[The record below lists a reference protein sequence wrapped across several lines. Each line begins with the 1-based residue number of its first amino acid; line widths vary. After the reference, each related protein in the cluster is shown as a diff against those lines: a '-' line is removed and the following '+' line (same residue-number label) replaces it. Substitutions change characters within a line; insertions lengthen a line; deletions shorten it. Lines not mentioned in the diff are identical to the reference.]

1 MVAGEVKRLEMLQ
14 NLFGDNSEEEEEE
27 EEIDSEHES
36 NPHPNYP
43 SDEAEG
49 GVERGEEEGEEAVV
63 EVQVEAESVGEEGDV
78 GELGHGESEGERE
91 QSSQE
96 GDVADPHEESEEEEE
111 EEEVDEEREA
121 VNRRRDVV
129 ESGSERSG
137 ERRYESEDEEVDQN
151 RIQRSPS
158 EEKEEALVAQSDVN
172 IRNVFGSSDDE
183 EDAEEYVRNDVEPD
197 EPRSPVEDEEG
208 SDKDQR
214 PDEIGLDDM
223 VPEEDPRYESED
235 ERVEARHRDRP
246 VGPPMEVGVPF
257 RPPPGDPEKMNMIKV
272 SNIMGID
279 PKPFDAKTFVEEDTF
294 ESDEPGGKMR
304 IRLANNIVRHRFVKG
319 RDGKTYSES
328 NARFVRWSDG
338 SLQLLIGNEV
348 LDITEQDARQDQNH
362 LLVKHE
368 KGILQS
374 QGRILK
380 KMRFIP
386 SSLTSNSHR
395 LLTAL
400 VDSRQ
405 KKDFKVKNCVTDI
418 DPEREK
424 EKRERMES
432 QNLKA
437 STKLSQAREKIKR
450 KYPLPVARRQ
460 LSTGYLEDALEEDE
474 ETDHYGSH
482 RSNRGY
488 DEDLE
493 AEAQRERRIMNA
505 KKVNKNIFITL
516 RNTPKQLFNL
526 LFLNQSNKG
535 FPGRSSMTSAR
546 PTRRQA
552 EYSES
557 EREESEYETEE
568 EEEEEEER
576 PRSRKR
582 VKEPEDEYEED
593 AEEDEEEVERKGN
606 RYSEEDEEEE
616 EAEGV
621 RGDKDRGGSS
631 RKRKGIESDEE
642 EEESPPRKAPTH
654 RRMAMVYD
662 SDED

>member
-1 MVAGEVKRLEMLQ
+1 MVAGEVKRSEMMQ
-14 NLFGDNSEEEEEE
+14 DLFGDNSEEEEEE

-36 NPHPNYP
+36 NPQPHYP

-49 GVERGEEEGEEAVV
+49 GVEPEEEGEAEI
-63 EVQVEAESVGEEGDV
+63 EVHGEPEAESDGEQGDV
-78 GELGHGESEGERE
+78 EPGQGESEGERE
-91 QSSQE
+91 ESSQE
-96 GDVADPHEESEEEEE
+96 GDVADPREEIGEEEEE
-111 EEEVDEEREA
+111 EGDEERVA
-121 VNRRRDVV
+121 TRRRRDVVV

-137 ERRYESEDEEVDQN
+137 ERRYESEDEEVDQT
-151 RIQRSPS
+151 RSPRSPS
-158 EEKEEALVAQSDVN
+158 QEKEDAPAAQSDVN

-183 EDAEEYVRNDVEPD
+183 DAEEYVRNDIEAD
-197 EPRSPVEDEEG
+197 EPRSPIEDEEG
-208 SDKDQR
+208 SEKDQR
-214 PDEIGLDDM
+214 PDDMMLDDDM

-235 ERVEARHRDRP
+235 ERVEVRHRERP
-246 VGPPMEVGVPF
+246 VGPPLEVEVPF
-257 RPPPGDPEKMNMIKV
+257 RLPPGDPEKMNMIKV
-272 SNIMGID
+272 SSIMGID

-294 ESDEPGGKMR
+294 ERDGTKTR
-304 IRLANNIVRHRFVKG
+304 IRLVNNIVRHRFVKG

-362 LLVKHE
+362 LLLKHE

-400 VDSRQ
+400 VDSRE
-405 KKDFKVKNCVTDI
+405 KKEFKVKNCVTDI

-488 DEDLE
+488 EEDLE

-505 KKVNKNIFITL
+505 KKS
-516 RNTPKQLFNL
+516 Q
-526 LFLNQSNKG
+526 KG
-535 FPGRSSMTSAR
+535 FPGRSSMSSAR

-593 AEEDEEEVERKGN
+593 EEEEEGKTN

-616 EAEGV
+616 EGV
-621 RGDKDRGGSS
+621 KAGKERGSS
-631 RKRKGIESDEE
+631 RKRKGIESDE

>member
-1 MVAGEVKRLEMLQ
+1 MVGVEKRSEMMH
-14 NLFGDNSEEEEEE
+14 NLFGDQSEE

-36 NPHPNYP
+36 NPQPNYA

-49 GVERGEEEGEEAVV
+49 GVELEGEGEV
-63 EVQVEAESVGEEGDV
+63 EVEVHGEAEAESDGEQGDV
-78 GELGHGESEGERE
+78 ELDPGESEGERE

-96 GDVADPHEESEEEEE
+96 GDVADPQEESEARDTDSDNKEEEHG
-111 EEEVDEEREA
+111 ERVA
-121 VNRRRDVV
+121 TNRKQNVV

-137 ERRYESEDEEVDQN
+137 EKNYESEDEEVDQT
-151 RIQRSPS
+151 RSPRSPS
-158 EEKEEALVAQSDVN
+158 EEKEVAQSDVN

-183 EDAEEYVRNDVEPD
+183 DAEEYVRNDIEQD
-197 EPRSPVEDEEG
+197 KQRSPIEDEEG
-208 SDKDQR
+208 SDKDLR
-214 PDEIGLDDM
+214 PDDMVLDDM
-223 VPEEDPRYESED
+223 VPEEDPQYESEA
-235 ERVEARHRDRP
+235 EHVETRYRERP
-246 VGPPMEVGVPF
+246 VGPPLEVEVPF
-257 RPPPGDPEKMNMIKV
+257 RPPPGDPLKMNMIKV

-279 PKPFDAKTFVEEDTF
+279 PKPFDPKTFVEEDKVERD
-294 ESDEPGGKMR
+294 ESGAKKR
-304 IRLANNIVRHRFVKG
+304 IRLENNIVRHRFVKG

-338 SLQLLIGNEV
+338 TLQLLIGNEV
-348 LDITEQDARQDQNH
+348 LDITEQDAKQDQNH
-362 LLVKHE
+362 LFIKHE

-395 LLTAL
+395 QLTAL
-400 VDSRQ
+400 LDSRQ
-405 KKDFKVKNCVTDI
+405 EKRFKVKNCVTEI

-424 EKRERMES
+424 EKREKAES

-450 KYPLPVARRQ
+450 KYTLPVERRQ
-460 LSTGYLEDALEEDE
+460 LSTGYLEDALDEDE

-488 DEDLE
+488 DENLE
-493 AEAQRERRIMNA
+493 AEVQRERRIMNA
-505 KKVNKNIFITL
+505 KK
-516 RNTPKQLFNL
+516 
-526 LFLNQSNKG
+526 SHKG
-535 FPGRSSMTSAR
+535 IPGRSAMTSAR
-546 PTRRQA
+546 PSRRQV

-568 EEEEEEER
+568 EEEEKSP
-576 PRSRKR
+576 PRRR

-593 AEEDEEEVERKGN
+593 EEDEEEAGKAN

-616 EAEGV
+616 ETEGV
-621 RGDKDRGGSS
+621 RGEKGRGSS
-631 RKRKGIESDEE
+631 RKRKGMESEE
-642 EEESPPRKAPTH
+642 EQSPPRKAPTH

>member
-1 MVAGEVKRLEMLQ
+1 MKEEKRSEMMQ
-14 NLFGDNSEEEEEE
+14 NLFGDQSE

-36 NPHPNYP
+36 NPQPSYA

-49 GVERGEEEGEEAVV
+49 GVEQPEGEGEAEVV
-63 EVQVEAESVGEEGDV
+63 HGEPEAESEVEPDP
-78 GELGHGESEGERE
+78 GESEGERE

-96 GDVADPHEESEEEEE
+96 ADPLEESEARDSESDNKEEG
-111 EEEVDEEREA
+111 DEERVVA
-121 VNRRRDVV
+121 TKRRRDVV

-137 ERRYESEDEEVDQN
+137 EKHYESEDEEVDQT
-151 RIQRSPS
+151 RSRRSPS
-158 EEKEEALVAQSDVN
+158 EEKEEAQVAQSDVN

-183 EDAEEYVRNDVEPD
+183 EEEEYVRNDIERH
-197 EPRSPVEDEEG
+197 ERRSPLEDEED
-208 SDKDQR
+208 SDKDLR
-214 PDEIGLDDM
+214 DDMGPDDM
-223 VPEEDPRYESED
+223 VPVEEPRYESED
-235 ERVEARHRDRP
+235 ERVEARYREKP
-246 VGPPMEVGVPF
+246 VGPPLEVEVPF
-257 RPPPGDPEKMNMIKV
+257 RPPPGDPVKMNMIKV

-294 ESDEPGGKMR
+294 VPDEPGAKKR
-304 IRLANNIVRHRFVKG
+304 IRLENNIVRHRFVKG

-348 LDITEQDARQDQNH
+348 LDITEQDAQQDQNH
-362 LLVKHE
+362 LFIKHE

-405 KKDFKVKNCVTDI
+405 KKEYKVKNCVTDI

-424 EKRERMES
+424 EKRERAES

-437 STKLSQAREKIKR
+437 GTKLSQAREKIKR
-450 KYPLPVARRQ
+450 KYPLPAQRRQ

-474 ETDHYGSH
+474 ETDRYGSH
-482 RSNRGY
+482 RSNRGFE
-488 DEDLE
+488 EDLE
-493 AEAQRERRIMNA
+493 AEALRERRIMNS
-505 KKVNKNIFITL
+505 KK
-516 RNTPKQLFNL
+516 
-526 LFLNQSNKG
+526 SHKG

-546 PTRRQA
+546 PSRRQ

-568 EEEEEEER
+568 EEEEEEKSP
-576 PRSRKR
+576 PRRKR
-582 VKEPEDEYEED
+582 VKEPEDEFEED
-593 AEEDEEEVERKGN
+593 AEEDEEEEVGGGKAN
-606 RYSEEDEEEE
+606 RYAEEDEEEE
-616 EAEGV
+616 EEAEGG
-621 RGDKDRGGSS
+621 RAEKERGSS
-631 RKRKGIESDEE
+631 RKRKGIESD
-642 EEESPPRKAPTH
+642 EESPPRKAPTH

-662 SDED
+662 SDEDE

>member
-1 MVAGEVKRLEMLQ
+1 MVAGEVKRLEMMQ
-14 NLFGDNSEEEEEE
+14 DLFGDNSEEEEEE
-27 EEIDSEHES
+27 IESEHES

-49 GVERGEEEGEEAVV
+49 GVEPVEEEGEEAVV
-63 EVQVEAESVGEEGDV
+63 EVDVEAESEGEQRDV
-78 GELGHGESEGERE
+78 EELGHGESEGERE

-96 GDVADPHEESEEEEE
+96 VDVADPVEESEEEEE
-111 EEEVDEEREA
+111 GNEERVA
-121 VNRRRDVV
+121 VNRRQDVV

-137 ERRYESEDEEVDQN
+137 ERRYESEDEEVEQR

-158 EEKEEALVAQSDVN
+158 EEKEEAPVAQSDIN

-183 EDAEEYVRNDVEPD
+183 EDAEEYVRNDIEPD

-208 SDKDQR
+208 SEKDQR
-214 PDEIGLDDM
+214 PDDDMGLDD
-223 VPEEDPRYESED
+223 VIPEEDPRYESED
-235 ERVEARHRDRP
+235 EHVESRHRDRP
-246 VGPPMEVGVPF
+246 VGPPMEVEIPF
-257 RPPPGDPEKMNMIKV
+257 RPPPGDPEKLNMIKV

-279 PKPFDAKTFVEEDTF
+279 PKPFDAKTFVEEETF

-338 SLQLLIGNEV
+338 SLQIMIGHEV

-374 QGRILK
+374 QGKIMK

-474 ETDHYGSH
+474 ETDQYGSH

-488 DEDLE
+488 EEDLE

-505 KKVNKNIFITL
+505 KKS
-516 RNTPKQLFNL
+516 Q
-526 LFLNQSNKG
+526 KG
-535 FPGRSSMTSAR
+535 FSGRSSMTSAR
-546 PTRRQA
+546 PTRRQ

-557 EREESEYETEE
+557 EREESEYETEEE

-582 VKEPEDEYEED
+582 VKEPEDEYEE
-593 AEEDEEEVERKGN
+593 EV
-606 RYSEEDEEEE
+606 EEDEEEE
-616 EAEGV
+616 EEEAEGM
-621 RGDKDRGGSS
+621 RGGKDGGGSG
-631 RKRKGIESDEE
+631 RKRKGIESDE

>member
-1 MVAGEVKRLEMLQ
+1 MVAGEVKRSEMMQ
-14 NLFGDNSEEEEEE
+14 NLFGDNSEEEE

-36 NPHPNYP
+36 NPQPHYP

-49 GVERGEEEGEEAVV
+49 GVEPGEEGEAEI
-63 EVQVEAESVGEEGDV
+63 EVHGEPEAESDGEQGVVEP
-78 GELGHGESEGERE
+78 GEGESEGERE
-91 QSSQE
+91 ESSQE
-96 GDVADPHEESEEEEE
+96 GDVADPREESEEEEG
-111 EEEVDEEREA
+111 DEERVA
-121 VNRRRDVV
+121 TTRRRDVV

-137 ERRYESEDEEVDQN
+137 ERRYESEDEEVEQT
-151 RIQRSPS
+151 RSPRSPS
-158 EEKEEALVAQSDVN
+158 QEKEEAPVAQSDVN

-183 EDAEEYVRNDVEPD
+183 DAEEYVRNDIEAD
-197 EPRSPVEDEEG
+197 EPRSPIEDEEG
-208 SDKDQR
+208 SEKDQR
-214 PDEIGLDDM
+214 PDDMMLDDDM
-223 VPEEDPRYESED
+223 APEEDPRYESED
-235 ERVEARHRDRP
+235 ERVEVRHRERP
-246 VGPPMEVGVPF
+246 VGPPLEVEVPF

-272 SNIMGID
+272 SSIMGID
-279 PKPFDAKTFVEEDTF
+279 PNPFDAKTFVEEDTF
-294 ESDEPGGKMR
+294 ERDGEKTR
-304 IRLANNIVRHRFVKG
+304 IRLVNNIVRHRFVKG

-362 LLVKHE
+362 LLLKHE

-400 VDSRQ
+400 LDSRE

-488 DEDLE
+488 EEDLE
-493 AEAQRERRIMNA
+493 AEAQRERRIMSA
-505 KKVNKNIFITL
+505 KKS
-516 RNTPKQLFNL
+516 Q
-526 LFLNQSNKG
+526 KG
-535 FPGRSSMTSAR
+535 FPGRSSMSSAR

-568 EEEEEEER
+568 EEEEEER

-582 VKEPEDEYEED
+582 VKEPEDEYEEH
-593 AEEDEEEVERKGN
+593 AEEDDEEEDGKAN
-606 RYSEEDEEEE
+606 RYSEEDEEA
-616 EAEGV
+616 EAE
-621 RGDKDRGGSS
+621 KDRGSG
-631 RKRKGIESDEE
+631 RKRKGIESD

>member
-1 MVAGEVKRLEMLQ
+1 MVAGEVKRSEMMQ
-14 NLFGDNSEEEEEE
+14 NLFGDNSEEEEE

-36 NPHPNYP
+36 NPQPHYP

-49 GVERGEEEGEEAVV
+49 GVEPEGEGEAEI
-63 EVQVEAESVGEEGDV
+63 EVHGEPEAESDGEQGDVEPGVGEN
-78 GELGHGESEGERE
+78 EGERE
-91 QSSQE
+91 ESSQE
-96 GDVADPHEESEEEEE
+96 GDVADQREESEEG
-111 EEEVDEEREA
+111 DEERVA
-121 VNRRRDVV
+121 STRRRDVV

-137 ERRYESEDEEVDQN
+137 ERRYESEDEEVDQT
-151 RIQRSPS
+151 RTPRSPS
-158 EEKEEALVAQSDVN
+158 QEKEAAPVAQSDVN

-183 EDAEEYVRNDVEPD
+183 DAEEYVRNDIEAD
-197 EPRSPVEDEEG
+197 EPRSPIEDEEG
-208 SDKDQR
+208 SEKDQR
-214 PDEIGLDDM
+214 PDDMMLDDIL
-223 VPEEDPRYESED
+223 PEEDPRYESED
-235 ERVEARHRDRP
+235 EHVEVRHRERP
-246 VGPPMEVGVPF
+246 VGPPLEVEVPF
-257 RPPPGDPEKMNMIKV
+257 RLPPGDPEKMNMIKV
-272 SNIMGID
+272 SSIMGID

-294 ESDEPGGKMR
+294 ERDGAKTR
-304 IRLANNIVRHRFVKG
+304 IRLVNNIVRHRFVKG

-362 LLVKHE
+362 LLLKHE

-400 VDSRQ
+400 VDSRE
-405 KKDFKVKNCVTDI
+405 KKDYKVKNCVTDI

-488 DEDLE
+488 EEDLE

-505 KKVNKNIFITL
+505 KKS
-516 RNTPKQLFNL
+516 Q
-526 LFLNQSNKG
+526 KG
-535 FPGRSSMTSAR
+535 FPGRSSMGSAR
-546 PTRRQA
+546 PSRRQA

-557 EREESEYETEE
+557 EREESEYETE

-593 AEEDEEEVERKGN
+593 AEEDEEEEEEGKAN
-606 RYSEEDEEEE
+606 RYSEDDEEEE
-616 EAEGV
+616 GVKAEKE
-621 RGDKDRGGSS
+621 RGSG
-631 RKRKGIESDEE
+631 RKRKGIESDE

>member
-1 MVAGEVKRLEMLQ
+1 MVAGEVKRLEMMQ
-14 NLFGDNSEEEEEE
+14 NLFGDNSEEEEEEEEE

-36 NPHPNYP
+36 NPHPNDP

-49 GVERGEEEGEEAVV
+49 GVEPGEEAAV
-63 EVQVEAESVGEEGDV
+63 EVNVEAESEGEQGDV
-78 GELGHGESEGERE
+78 EPGHGESEGERE

-96 GDVADPHEESEEEEE
+96 RDVAEPVEESEEEEE
-111 EEEVDEEREA
+111 EERDEER
-121 VNRRRDVV
+121 VVTKRRQDVV

-137 ERRYESEDEEVDQN
+137 ERRYESEDEEVEQT

-158 EEKEEALVAQSDVN
+158 EEKEEAPVAQSDVN

-183 EDAEEYVRNDVEPD
+183 DAEEYVRNDI
-197 EPRSPVEDEEG
+197 EPRSPVGDEEEG
-208 SDKDQR
+208 SEKDQR
-214 PDEIGLDDM
+214 LDDMGLDDDM

-235 ERVEARHRDRP
+235 ERVEARHRDRDRP

-279 PKPFDAKTFVEEDTF
+279 PKPFDAKTFVEEDIF
-294 ESDEPGGKMR
+294 ESEEPGGKMR

-374 QGRILK
+374 QGKIMK

-424 EKRERMES
+424 EKRERMEN

-437 STKLSQAREKIKR
+437 STKLSQAREKVKR
-450 KYPLPVARRQ
+450 KYPLPAARRQ

-488 DEDLE
+488 EEDLE

-505 KKVNKNIFITL
+505 KKSI
-516 RNTPKQLFNL
+516 
-526 LFLNQSNKG
+526 KG
-535 FPGRSSMTSAR
+535 FTGRSSMTSAR
-546 PTRRQA
+546 PTRRQ

-557 EREESEYETEE
+557 EREESEYETE

-582 VKEPEDEYEED
+582 VKEPEDEYEE
-593 AEEDEEEVERKGN
+593 
-606 RYSEEDEEEE
+606 E
-616 EAEGV
+616 EAEGL
-621 RGDKDRGGSS
+621 RGDKDRGGGG
-631 RKRKGIESDEE
+631 RKRKGIESDE

>member
-1 MVAGEVKRLEMLQ
+1 MVAGGEVKRSQMMQ
-14 NLFGDNSEEEEEE
+14 NLFGDQSEE

-36 NPHPNYP
+36 NPQPHYL

-49 GVERGEEEGEEAVV
+49 GVEPEGEGEAEEV
-63 EVQVEAESVGEEGDV
+63 EVHGEAEAEAESDGEQGDV
-78 GELGHGESEGERE
+78 ELDPGESEGERE

-96 GDVADPHEESEEEEE
+96 VDVADPQEESEARDSDSDNKEEG
-111 EEEVDEEREA
+111 DEER
-121 VNRRRDVV
+121 VTTKRRRDVV
-129 ESGSERSG
+129 ESGSERS
-137 ERRYESEDEEVDQN
+137 EEKHYESEDEEVNQT
-151 RIQRSPS
+151 RTPRSPN
-158 EEKEEALVAQSDVN
+158 EEKEEAHVAQSDVN

-183 EDAEEYVRNDVEPD
+183 DAEEYVRNDIEPD
-197 EPRSPVEDEEG
+197 EPRSPIEDEEG
-208 SDKDQR
+208 SEKDLR
-214 PDEIGLDDM
+214 PDDMVLDDM

-235 ERVEARHRDRP
+235 EHVETRHRERP
-246 VGPPMEVGVPF
+246 VGFPLEIEVPF
-257 RPPPGDPEKMNMIKV
+257 RDPPGDPVKMNLIKV

-279 PKPFDAKTFVEEDTF
+279 PKPFDAKTFVEEDAIET
-294 ESDEPGGKMR
+294 DEPGTKKR
-304 IRLANNIVRHRFVKG
+304 IRLENNIVRHRFVKG
-319 RDGKTYSES
+319 RDGKTHSES

-338 SLQLLIGNEV
+338 SIQLLIGNEV
-348 LDITEQDARQDQNH
+348 LDITEQDAQRDQNH
-362 LLVKHE
+362 LLIKHE

-395 LLTAL
+395 ILTAL
-400 VDSRQ
+400 VESRQ
-405 KKDFKVKNCVTDI
+405 KKNNKVKNCVTDI

-424 EKRERMES
+424 EKREKAES

-437 STKLSQAREKIKR
+437 TTKLSQAREKIKR
-450 KYPLPVARRQ
+450 KYPIPAERRQ
-460 LSTGYLEDALEEDE
+460 LTSGYLEALEEDE
-474 ETDHYGSH
+474 EADHYGSH

-488 DEDLE
+488 EEDLE

-505 KKVNKNIFITL
+505 KKNH
-516 RNTPKQLFNL
+516 
-526 LFLNQSNKG
+526 KG

-546 PTRRQA
+546 PTRRQV

-568 EEEEEEER
+568 EEEEKSP
-576 PRSRKR
+576 PRRKR

-593 AEEDEEEVERKGN
+593 AEEDEEEGGKAN

-616 EAEGV
+616 EEAEGARADKE
-621 RGDKDRGGSS
+621 RGSG
-631 RKRKGIESDEE
+631 RKRKGIESD

>member
-1 MVAGEVKRLEMLQ
+1 MVAGEVKRLEMMQ

-36 NPHPNYP
+36 NPHPNNYP

-63 EVQVEAESVGEEGDV
+63 EVNVEAESEGEQGDV
-78 GELGHGESEGERE
+78 EPGHGESEGERE

-96 GDVADPHEESEEEEE
+96 GAVAEPAEESEEEEE
-111 EEEVDEEREA
+111 GDEERVA
-121 VNRRRDVV
+121 ATLRRDVV

-137 ERRYESEDEEVDQN
+137 ERRYESEDEEVDQT

-158 EEKEEALVAQSDVN
+158 EEKEEAPVAQSDVN

-183 EDAEEYVRNDVEPD
+183 DAEEYVRNDIEPD

-208 SDKDQR
+208 SEKDQR
-214 PDEIGLDDM
+214 PDDMMLDDDM

-235 ERVEARHRDRP
+235 ERVEARHRDRDRP

-294 ESDEPGGKMR
+294 ESEEPGGKMR
-304 IRLANNIVRHRFVKG
+304 IRLANNIVRHRLVKG

-374 QGRILK
+374 QGKIMK

-424 EKRERMES
+424 EKRERMEN

-437 STKLSQAREKIKR
+437 STKLSQAREKVKR

-488 DEDLE
+488 EEDLE

-505 KKVNKNIFITL
+505 KKS
-516 RNTPKQLFNL
+516 Q
-526 LFLNQSNKG
+526 KG
-535 FPGRSSMTSAR
+535 FPGRSSMSSAR
-546 PTRRQA
+546 PTRRQ

-582 VKEPEDEYEED
+582 VKEPEDEYEEQ
-593 AEEDEEEVERKGN
+593 EVE
-606 RYSEEDEEEE
+606 EEDEEEE
-616 EAEGV
+616 EAEVLQGV
-621 RGDKDRGGSS
+621 RGDKDRGGSG
-631 RKRKGIESDEE
+631 RKRKGIESDE

>member
-1 MVAGEVKRLEMLQ
+1 MVAGEVKRLEMMQ
-14 NLFGDNSEEEEEE
+14 NLFGDNSEEEEEEEE

-36 NPHPNYP
+36 NPHPNDP

-49 GVERGEEEGEEAVV
+49 GVEPGEEAVV
-63 EVQVEAESVGEEGDV
+63 EVQVEAESEGEQGDV
-78 GELGHGESEGERE
+78 EPGHGESEGERE
-91 QSSQE
+91 PSSQE
-96 GDVADPHEESEEEEE
+96 RDVADPVEESEEEEE
-111 EEEVDEEREA
+111 EERDEER
-121 VNRRRDVV
+121 VVTKRRQDVV

-137 ERRYESEDEEVDQN
+137 DRRYESEDEEVEQT

-158 EEKEEALVAQSDVN
+158 EEKEEAQVAQSDVN

-183 EDAEEYVRNDVEPD
+183 DAEEYVRNDIEPD

-208 SDKDQR
+208 SEKDQR
-214 PDEIGLDDM
+214 PDDMGLDDM
-223 VPEEDPRYESED
+223 IPEEDPRYESED
-235 ERVEARHRDRP
+235 ERVEARHRDRDRP

-279 PKPFDAKTFVEEDTF
+279 PKPFDAKTFVEEDIF
-294 ESDEPGGKMR
+294 ESEEPGGKMR

-374 QGRILK
+374 QGKIMK

-424 EKRERMES
+424 EKRERMEN

-437 STKLSQAREKIKR
+437 STKLSQAREKVKR
-450 KYPLPVARRQ
+450 KYPLPAARRQ

-488 DEDLE
+488 EEDLE

-505 KKVNKNIFITL
+505 KK
-516 RNTPKQLFNL
+516 
-526 LFLNQSNKG
+526 SNKG
-535 FPGRSSMTSAR
+535 FTGRSSMTSAR
-546 PTRRQA
+546 PTRRQ

-557 EREESEYETEE
+557 EREESEYETE

-582 VKEPEDEYEED
+582 VKEPEDEYEE
-593 AEEDEEEVERKGN
+593 EEEEEVE
-606 RYSEEDEEEE
+606 EEDEEEE
-616 EAEGV
+616 EAEGL
-621 RGDKDRGGSS
+621 RGDKDRGGGG
-631 RKRKGIESDEE
+631 RKRKGIESDE

>member
-1 MVAGEVKRLEMLQ
+1 MVAGEVKRSVMMQ
-14 NLFGDNSEEEEEE
+14 NLFGDNSEEEE

-36 NPHPNYP
+36 NPQPHYP

-49 GVERGEEEGEEAVV
+49 GVEPGEEGEAEI
-63 EVQVEAESVGEEGDV
+63 EVHGEPEAESDGEQGVVEPGN
-78 GELGHGESEGERE
+78 GESEGERE
-91 QSSQE
+91 ENSQE
-96 GDVADPHEESEEEEE
+96 GDVADPREESEEEVEE
-111 EEEVDEEREA
+111 EGDEERVA
-121 VNRRRDVV
+121 TTTRRDVV

-137 ERRYESEDEEVDQN
+137 ERRYESEDEEVEQT
-151 RIQRSPS
+151 RRSPRSPS
-158 EEKEEALVAQSDVN
+158 QEKEEALVAQSDVN

-183 EDAEEYVRNDVEPD
+183 DAEEYVRNDIEAD
-197 EPRSPVEDEEG
+197 EPRSPIEDEEG
-208 SDKDQR
+208 SEKDQR
-214 PDEIGLDDM
+214 PDDMMLDDDM

-235 ERVEARHRDRP
+235 ERVEVRHRERP
-246 VGPPMEVGVPF
+246 VGPPLEVEVPF

-272 SNIMGID
+272 SSIMGID
-279 PKPFDAKTFVEEDTF
+279 PNPFDAKTFVEEDTF
-294 ESDEPGGKMR
+294 ERDGAKTR
-304 IRLANNIVRHRFVKG
+304 IRLVNNIVRHRFVKG

-362 LLVKHE
+362 LLLKHE

-400 VDSRQ
+400 VDSRE

-488 DEDLE
+488 EEDLE

-505 KKVNKNIFITL
+505 KKS
-516 RNTPKQLFNL
+516 Q
-526 LFLNQSNKG
+526 KG
-535 FPGRSSMTSAR
+535 FPGRSSMSSAR

-557 EREESEYETEE
+557 EREESEYETE

-593 AEEDEEEVERKGN
+593 AEEDEEEEEEDAKAN
-606 RYSEEDEEEE
+606 RYSEEDEEA
-616 EAEGV
+616 EAEKE
-621 RGDKDRGGSS
+621 RGSG
-631 RKRKGIESDEE
+631 RKRKGIESD

>member
-1 MVAGEVKRLEMLQ
+1 MVAGEVKRLEMMQ
-14 NLFGDNSEEEEEE
+14 NLFGDNSEEEEEEEE

-36 NPHPNYP
+36 NPHPNDP

-49 GVERGEEEGEEAVV
+49 GVEPGEEAVV
-63 EVQVEAESVGEEGDV
+63 EVQVEAESEGEQGDV
-78 GELGHGESEGERE
+78 EPGHGESEGERE
-91 QSSQE
+91 PSSQE
-96 GDVADPHEESEEEEE
+96 RDVADPVEESEEEEE
-111 EEEVDEEREA
+111 EERDEER
-121 VNRRRDVV
+121 VVTKRRQDVV

-137 ERRYESEDEEVDQN
+137 DRRYESEDEEVEQT

-158 EEKEEALVAQSDVN
+158 EEKEEAQVAQSDVN

-183 EDAEEYVRNDVEPD
+183 DAEEYVRNDI

-208 SDKDQR
+208 SEKDQR
-214 PDEIGLDDM
+214 PDDMGLDDM
-223 VPEEDPRYESED
+223 IPEEDPRYESED
-235 ERVEARHRDRP
+235 ERVEARHRDRDRP

-279 PKPFDAKTFVEEDTF
+279 PKPFDAKTFVEEDIF
-294 ESDEPGGKMR
+294 ESEEPGGKMR

-374 QGRILK
+374 QGKIMK

-424 EKRERMES
+424 EKRERMEN

-437 STKLSQAREKIKR
+437 STKLSQAREKVKR

-488 DEDLE
+488 EDDLE

-505 KKVNKNIFITL
+505 KK
-516 RNTPKQLFNL
+516 
-526 LFLNQSNKG
+526 SNKG
-535 FPGRSSMTSAR
+535 FTGRSSMTSAR
-546 PTRRQA
+546 PTRRQ

-557 EREESEYETEE
+557 EREESEYETE

-582 VKEPEDEYEED
+582 VKEPEDEYEE
-593 AEEDEEEVERKGN
+593 EEEEEVE
-606 RYSEEDEEEE
+606 EEDEEEE
-616 EAEGV
+616 EAEGL
-621 RGDKDRGGSS
+621 RGGDKDRGGSG
-631 RKRKGIESDEE
+631 RKRKGIESDE

>member
-1 MVAGEVKRLEMLQ
+1 MKEEKRVEMMQ
-14 NLFGDNSEEEEEE
+14 NLFGDQSE

-36 NPHPNYP
+36 NPQPNYA
-43 SDEAEG
+43 S
-49 GVERGEEEGEEAVV
+49 
-63 EVQVEAESVGEEGDV
+63 
-78 GELGHGESEGERE
+78 GERE

-96 GDVADPHEESEEEEE
+96 VDAQEESEARDSESDNKEEGEEER
-111 EEEVDEEREA
+111 VA
-121 VNRRRDVV
+121 TKRRRDVV

-137 ERRYESEDEEVDQN
+137 EKHYESEDEEVDQT
-151 RIQRSPS
+151 RSPRSPS
-158 EEKEEALVAQSDVN
+158 EEKEEAQVAQSDVN

-183 EDAEEYVRNDVEPD
+183 EAEEYVRNDID
-197 EPRSPVEDEEG
+197 QDAHRSLIEDEEG
-208 SDKDQR
+208 SEKDLR
-214 PDEIGLDDM
+214 DDMVPDDM
-223 VPEEDPRYESED
+223 VPEEEPRYESED
-235 ERVEARHRDRP
+235 EHVEARYREKP
-246 VGPPMEVGVPF
+246 VGPPLEVEVPF
-257 RPPPGDPEKMNMIKV
+257 RPPPGDPVKMNMIKV

-294 ESDEPGGKMR
+294 VTDEPGAKKR
-304 IRLANNIVRHRFVKG
+304 IRLENNIVRHRFVKG

-348 LDITEQDARQDQNH
+348 LDITEQDAQQDQNH
-362 LLVKHE
+362 LFIKHE

-400 VDSRQ
+400 VDSRH
-405 KKDFKVKNCVTDI
+405 KKRYKVKNCVTDI

-424 EKRERMES
+424 EKREKAES

-437 STKLSQAREKIKR
+437 GTKLSQAREKIKR
-450 KYPLPVARRQ
+450 KYPLPVQRRQ

-488 DEDLE
+488 EEDLE
-493 AEAQRERRIMNA
+493 AEALRERRIMNA
-505 KKVNKNIFITL
+505 KKK
-516 RNTPKQLFNL
+516 
-526 LFLNQSNKG
+526 LNNYLTASPYQSHKS

-546 PTRRQA
+546 PSRRQV

-557 EREESEYETEE
+557 EREESEYETE
-568 EEEEEEER
+568 
-576 PRSRKR
+576 
-582 VKEPEDEYEED
+582 
-593 AEEDEEEVERKGN
+593 
-606 RYSEEDEEEE
+606 DEEEE
-616 EAEGV
+616 KSPRPRKRGGRAEKE
-621 RGDKDRGGSS
+621 RGSS
-631 RKRKGIESDEE
+631 RKRKGIESD

>member
-1 MVAGEVKRLEMLQ
+1 MVGVEKRSEMVGVEKRSDIMH
-14 NLFGDNSEEEEEE
+14 NLFGDNSEEEEIE
-27 EEIDSEHES
+27 SEHES
-36 NPHPNYP
+36 NRQPNYA

-49 GVERGEEEGEEAVV
+49 GVEPEGEGEAEV
-63 EVQVEAESVGEEGDV
+63 EVHGEPEVESDGEQGDV
-78 GELGHGESEGERE
+78 ELDPGESEGERE

-96 GDVADPHEESEEEEE
+96 VDVDDPQEESEARDSDSDNKEEEHGGR
-111 EEEVDEEREA
+111 VA
-121 VNRRRDVV
+121 KNRRQDVV

-137 ERRYESEDEEVDQN
+137 EKQYESEDEEVDQT
-151 RIQRSPS
+151 RSPS
-158 EEKEEALVAQSDVN
+158 EEKEETQVAQSDVN

-183 EDAEEYVRNDVEPD
+183 DAEEYVRNDVEH
-197 EPRSPVEDEEG
+197 RSPIEDEEG
-208 SDKDQR
+208 SEKDLR
-214 PDEIGLDDM
+214 PDDMVLDDM
-223 VPEEDPRYESED
+223 VPEEDPQYESEA
-235 ERVEARHRDRP
+235 EHVEARYREKP
-246 VGPPMEVGVPF
+246 VGPPLEVEVPF
-257 RPPPGDPEKMNMIKV
+257 RPPPGDPVKMNMIKV

-279 PKPFDAKTFVEEDTF
+279 PKPFDAKTFVEEDRFVT
-294 ESDEPGGKMR
+294 DEPGAKKR
-304 IRLANNIVRHRFVKG
+304 IRLENNIVRHRFVKS

-348 LDITEQDARQDQNH
+348 LDITEQDAKQDQNH
-362 LLVKHE
+362 LFIKHE

-400 VDSRQ
+400 VDSRH
-405 KKDFKVKNCVTDI
+405 KKAYKVKNCVTDI

-424 EKRERMES
+424 EKREKAES

-450 KYPLPVARRQ
+450 KYTLPAERRQ
-460 LSTGYLEDALEEDE
+460 LSTGYLEDALDEDD

-488 DEDLE
+488 EEDLE
-493 AEAQRERRIMNA
+493 AEAQRERRILNA
-505 KKVNKNIFITL
+505 KK
-516 RNTPKQLFNL
+516 
-526 LFLNQSNKG
+526 SHKG
-535 FPGRSSMTSAR
+535 IPGRSSMTSAR
-546 PTRRQA
+546 PSRRQM

-568 EEEEEEER
+568 EEEEKSPP
-576 PRSRKR
+576 PRGRG
-582 VKEPEDEYEED
+582 KESEDEYEED
-593 AEEDEEEVERKGN
+593 AEEDEEEGGGKSN
-606 RYSEEDEEEE
+606 RYSDEDEEEE
-616 EAEGV
+616 EAAGV
-621 RGDKDRGGSS
+621 RAEKDHRGSG

-642 EEESPPRKAPTH
+642 ESPQRKAPTH
-654 RRMAMVYD
+654 RRKAVIDD

>member
-1 MVAGEVKRLEMLQ
+1 MVAGEVKRLEMMQ
-14 NLFGDNSEEEEEE
+14 NLFGDNSEEEEE

-36 NPHPNYP
+36 NPHPNNYP

-63 EVQVEAESVGEEGDV
+63 EVNLEAESEGEQGDV
-78 GELGHGESEGERE
+78 EPGHGESEGERE

-96 GDVADPHEESEEEEE
+96 GAVAEPAKESEEEEE
-111 EEEVDEEREA
+111 G
-121 VNRRRDVV
+121 DV
-129 ESGSERSG
+129 E
-137 ERRYESEDEEVDQN
+137 
-151 RIQRSPS
+151 
-158 EEKEEALVAQSDVN
+158 DVN

-183 EDAEEYVRNDVEPD
+183 DAEEYVRNDIEPD

-208 SDKDQR
+208 SEKDQR
-214 PDEIGLDDM
+214 PDDMMLDDDM

-235 ERVEARHRDRP
+235 ERVEARHRDRDRP

-294 ESDEPGGKMR
+294 ESEEPGGKMR
-304 IRLANNIVRHRFVKG
+304 IRLANNIVRHRLVKG

-374 QGRILK
+374 QGKIMK

-424 EKRERMES
+424 EKRERMEN

-437 STKLSQAREKIKR
+437 STKLSQAREKVKR

-488 DEDLE
+488 EEDLD

-505 KKVNKNIFITL
+505 KKS
-516 RNTPKQLFNL
+516 Q
-526 LFLNQSNKG
+526 KG
-535 FPGRSSMTSAR
+535 FPGRSSMSSAR
-546 PTRRQA
+546 PTRRQ

-582 VKEPEDEYEED
+582 VKEPEDEYEE
-593 AEEDEEEVERKGN
+593 EEVE
-606 RYSEEDEEEE
+606 EEDEEEE

-621 RGDKDRGGSS
+621 RGDKDRGGSG
-631 RKRKGIESDEE
+631 RKRKGIESDE

>member
-1 MVAGEVKRLEMLQ
+1 MCLDLRMMKKKQKNMFVTTLM
-14 NLFGDNSEEEEEE
+14 NL
-27 EEIDSEHES
+27 
-36 NPHPNYP
+36 
-43 SDEAEG
+43 
-49 GVERGEEEGEEAVV
+49 
-63 EVQVEAESVGEEGDV
+63 
-78 GELGHGESEGERE
+78 
-91 QSSQE
+91 
-96 GDVADPHEESEEEEE
+96 
-111 EEEVDEEREA
+111 
-121 VNRRRDVV
+121 
-129 ESGSERSG
+129 
-137 ERRYESEDEEVDQN
+137 
-151 RIQRSPS
+151 
-158 EEKEEALVAQSDVN
+158 
-172 IRNVFGSSDDE
+172 
-183 EDAEEYVRNDVEPD
+183 
-197 EPRSPVEDEEG
+197 SPVEDEEG
-208 SDKDQR
+208 SEKDQR
-214 PDEIGLDDM
+214 QDDMGLDDM
-223 VPEEDPRYESED
+223 IPEEDPRYESED
-235 ERVEARHRDRP
+235 ERVEARHRDRDRP

-257 RPPPGDPEKMNMIKV
+257 RPPPTDPEKMNMIKV

-294 ESDEPGGKMR
+294 ERDEPGGKMR

-374 QGRILK
+374 QGKIMK

-437 STKLSQAREKIKR
+437 STKLSQAREKVKR
-450 KYPLPVARRQ
+450 KYPLPAARRQ

-488 DEDLE
+488 EEDLE

-505 KKVNKNIFITL
+505 KK
-516 RNTPKQLFNL
+516 
-526 LFLNQSNKG
+526 SNKG

-546 PTRRQA
+546 PTRRQE

-557 EREESEYETEE
+557 EREESEYETEEE

-593 AEEDEEEVERKGN
+593 EVEEENTN
-606 RYSEEDEEEE
+606 RYSDEEEEEE

-631 RKRKGIESDEE
+631 SRKRKGIESDE

>member
-1 MVAGEVKRLEMLQ
+1 MVAGEVKRLEMMQ
-14 NLFGDNSEEEEEE
+14 DLFGDNSEEEEE

-49 GVERGEEEGEEAVV
+49 GVEPGEEAVV
-63 EVQVEAESVGEEGDV
+63 EAHVEAESEGEQGDV
-78 GELGHGESEGERE
+78 GELDHGESEGERE

-96 GDVADPHEESEEEEE
+96 GDVADPHEESGEEEEG
-111 EEEVDEEREA
+111 DEERVA

-137 ERRYESEDEEVDQN
+137 DEDEEVDQN

-158 EEKEEALVAQSDVN
+158 EEKEEAPVAQSDVN

-183 EDAEEYVRNDVEPD
+183 DAEEYVRNDIEPD
-197 EPRSPVEDEEG
+197 EPRSPIEDEEG
-208 SDKDQR
+208 SERDQR
-214 PDEIGLDDM
+214 PDDMGLDDM

-235 ERVEARHRDRP
+235 EPVEARHRDRDRP

-374 QGRILK
+374 QGKILK

-488 DEDLE
+488 EEDLE

-505 KKVNKNIFITL
+505 KK
-516 RNTPKQLFNL
+516 
-526 LFLNQSNKG
+526 SNKG
-535 FPGRSSMTSAR
+535 FPGRSSMASAR
-546 PTRRQA
+546 PTRRQ

-557 EREESEYETEE
+557 EREESEYETEEE

-593 AEEDEEEVERKGN
+593 AEEDEEVEGKGN

-616 EAEGV
+616 PEGV
-621 RGDKDRGGSS
+621 RGDKERGSG
-631 RKRKGIESDEE
+631 RKRKGIESD
-642 EEESPPRKAPTH
+642 EESPPRKAPTH

>member
-1 MVAGEVKRLEMLQ
+1 MVAGEVKRLEMMQ
-14 NLFGDNSEEEEEE
+14 DLFGDNSEEEEEE
-27 EEIDSEHES
+27 EEEIESEHES
-36 NPHPNYP
+36 NLHPNNCP
-43 SDEAEG
+43 SEEAEG
-49 GVERGEEEGEEAVV
+49 GVEPGEEGEEEAVV
-63 EVQVEAESVGEEGDV
+63 KVQVEAESVGEQGDA

-96 GDVADPHEESEEEEE
+96 GDVADQHEESEEEEG
-111 EEEVDEEREA
+111 DEERVA
-121 VNRRRDVV
+121 VNRRRDAV

-137 ERRYESEDEEVDQN
+137 DEDEEVDQT

-158 EEKEEALVAQSDVN
+158 EEKEEAPVAQSDVN

-183 EDAEEYVRNDVEPD
+183 EEAEEYVRNDID

-208 SDKDQR
+208 SEKDQR
-214 PDEIGLDDM
+214 QDDMGLDDM
-223 VPEEDPRYESED
+223 IPEEDPRYESED
-235 ERVEARHRDRP
+235 ERVEARHRDRDRP

-257 RPPPGDPEKMNMIKV
+257 RPPPTDPEKMNMIKV

-294 ESDEPGGKMR
+294 ERDEPGGKMR

-374 QGRILK
+374 QGKIMK

-437 STKLSQAREKIKR
+437 STKLSQAREKVKR
-450 KYPLPVARRQ
+450 KYPLPAARRQ

-488 DEDLE
+488 EEDLE

-505 KKVNKNIFITL
+505 KK
-516 RNTPKQLFNL
+516 
-526 LFLNQSNKG
+526 SNKG

-546 PTRRQA
+546 PTRRQE

-557 EREESEYETEE
+557 EREESEYETEEE

-593 AEEDEEEVERKGN
+593 EVEEENTN
-606 RYSEEDEEEE
+606 RYSDEEEEEE

-631 RKRKGIESDEE
+631 SRKRKGIESDE

>member
-1 MVAGEVKRLEMLQ
+1 MVAGEVKRSEMMQ
-14 NLFGDNSEEEEEE
+14 DLFGDNSEEEEEE

-36 NPHPNYP
+36 NPQPHYP

-49 GVERGEEEGEEAVV
+49 GVEAGEEGEAEI
-63 EVQVEAESVGEEGDV
+63 EVHGEPEAESDGEQGDV
-78 GELGHGESEGERE
+78 EPAHGESEGERE
-91 QSSQE
+91 ESSQE
-96 GDVADPHEESEEEEE
+96 GDVADPREEIEEEEE
-111 EEEVDEEREA
+111 EGDEERVA
-121 VNRRRDVV
+121 TKRRRDVV

-137 ERRYESEDEEVDQN
+137 ERRYESEDEEVEQT
-151 RIQRSPS
+151 RRSPRSPS
-158 EEKEEALVAQSDVN
+158 QEKEDAPVAQSDVN

-183 EDAEEYVRNDVEPD
+183 EAEEYVRNDIEAD
-197 EPRSPVEDEEG
+197 EPRSPIEDEEG
-208 SDKDQR
+208 SEKDQR
-214 PDEIGLDDM
+214 PDDMMLDDEM

-235 ERVEARHRDRP
+235 ERVEVRQRERP
-246 VGPPMEVGVPF
+246 VGPPLEVEVPF
-257 RPPPGDPEKMNMIKV
+257 RPPPGYAEKMNMIKV
-272 SNIMGID
+272 SSIMGID

-294 ESDEPGGKMR
+294 ERDGAKTR
-304 IRLANNIVRHRFVKG
+304 IRLVNNIVRHRFVKG

-362 LLVKHE
+362 LLLKHE

-400 VDSRQ
+400 VDSRE

-474 ETDHYGSH
+474 ETDHYG
-482 RSNRGY
+482 RSNGGY
-488 DEDLE
+488 EEDLE
-493 AEAQRERRIMNA
+493 AEAQRERRILNA
-505 KKVNKNIFITL
+505 KKG
-516 RNTPKQLFNL
+516 Q
-526 LFLNQSNKG
+526 KG
-535 FPGRSSMTSAR
+535 FPGRPSMSSAR

-593 AEEDEEEVERKGN
+593 AEEDEEEEEGKAN

-616 EAEGV
+616 EGARAGKE
-621 RGDKDRGGSS
+621 RGSS
-631 RKRKGIESDEE
+631 RKRKGIESDE

>member
-1 MVAGEVKRLEMLQ
+1 MVAGEVKRSEMMQ
-14 NLFGDNSEEEEEE
+14 NLFGDNSEE

-49 GVERGEEEGEEAVV
+49 GVEPEEEGEV
-63 EVQVEAESVGEEGDV
+63 EVEVHGEAEAEAESDGEEQGDV
-78 GELGHGESEGERE
+78 EPDPGESEGERE

-96 GDVADPHEESEEEEE
+96 GDVADPREESEEEEE
-111 EEEVDEEREA
+111 EDEDGDEERVA
-121 VNRRRDVV
+121 TNRRQDVV

-137 ERRYESEDEEVDQN
+137 EKHYESEEEEVDQN
-151 RIQRSPS
+151 RSPRSPS
-158 EEKEEALVAQSDVN
+158 EEKEEAPVAQSDVN
-172 IRNVFGSSDDE
+172 IRNVFGSSDD

-197 EPRSPVEDEEG
+197 EPRSPIEDEEG
-208 SDKDQR
+208 SEKDLRQ
-214 PDEIGLDDM
+214 DDTVLDDDM
-223 VPEEDPRYESED
+223 LPEEDPRYESED
-235 ERVEARHRDRP
+235 ERVDHVEARHRERP
-246 VGPPMEVGVPF
+246 VGPPLEVEVPF
-257 RPPPGDPEKMNMIKV
+257 RPPPGDPIKMNMIKV

-279 PKPFDAKTFVEEDTF
+279 PKPFDAKTFVEEETF
-294 ESDEPGGKMR
+294 ETDESGAKTR
-304 IRLANNIVRHRFVKG
+304 IRLGNNIVRHSSSNPLVLLLVSYFFCSLLMCR
-319 RDGKTYSES
+319 YAHMQSES

-348 LDITEQDARQDQNH
+348 LDITEQDAQQDQNH
-362 LLVKHE
+362 LLIKHE

-400 VDSRQ
+400 VDSRH
-405 KKDFKVKNCVTDI
+405 KKSYKVKNCVTDI

-424 EKRERMES
+424 EKRERAES

-450 KYPLPVARRQ
+450 KYPLPAERRR
-460 LSTGYLEDALEEDE
+460 LSTGYLEEALEEDE
-474 ETDHYGSH
+474 ETDHY

-488 DEDLE
+488 EEDLE
-493 AEAQRERRIMNA
+493 AEALRERRIMNA
-505 KKVNKNIFITL
+505 KK
-516 RNTPKQLFNL
+516 
-526 LFLNQSNKG
+526 SHKG
-535 FPGRSSMTSAR
+535 FPGRSSGTSAR
-546 PTRRQA
+546 PSRRRQD

-568 EEEEEEER
+568 EEEEEEKS
-576 PRSRKR
+576 PRRKR
-582 VKEPEDEYEED
+582 VKEPVDEYEED
-593 AEEDEEEVERKGN
+593 AEEDEEEEGGKAN

-616 EAEGV
+616 AEGV
-621 RGDKDRGGSS
+621 RADKGRGSS

-642 EEESPPRKAPTH
+642 ESPPRKVSTH
-654 RRMAMVYD
+654 RRMAIVYD

>member
-1 MVAGEVKRLEMLQ
+1 MVAGEVKRLEMMQ
-14 NLFGDNSEEEEEE
+14 NLFGDNSEEEEEEE

-49 GVERGEEEGEEAVV
+49 GAEPREEEAVV
-63 EVQVEAESVGEEGDV
+63 EVQVEAESVGEQGDA
-78 GELGHGESEGERE
+78 ELSHGESEGERE
-91 QSSQE
+91 QSSHE
-96 GDVADPHEESEEEEE
+96 GDVADQHEESEEEEE
-111 EEEVDEEREA
+111 GDEERVA

-137 ERRYESEDEEVDQN
+137 ERRYESEDEEVEQT

-158 EEKEEALVAQSDVN
+158 EEQEEAPVAQSDDVN

-183 EDAEEYVRNDVEPD
+183 EDAEEYVRNDIEPD

-208 SDKDQR
+208 SEKDQR
-214 PDEIGLDDM
+214 PDEMGLDDM
-223 VPEEDPRYESED
+223 IPEEEPRYESED
-235 ERVEARHRDRP
+235 EHVEARHRDRDRDRP

-272 SNIMGID
+272 YNIMGID

-294 ESDEPGGKMR
+294 ERDEPGGKMR

-319 RDGKTYSES
+319 RDGRTYSES

-374 QGRILK
+374 QGKIMK

-405 KKDFKVKNCVTDI
+405 KKDFKVKNCVTHI

-424 EKRERMES
+424 
-432 QNLKA
+432 
-437 STKLSQAREKIKR
+437 
-450 KYPLPVARRQ
+450 
-460 LSTGYLEDALEEDE
+460 
-474 ETDHYGSH
+474 
-482 RSNRGY
+482 
-488 DEDLE
+488 
-493 AEAQRERRIMNA
+493 
-505 KKVNKNIFITL
+505 
-516 RNTPKQLFNL
+516 
-526 LFLNQSNKG
+526 
-535 FPGRSSMTSAR
+535 
-546 PTRRQA
+546 
-552 EYSES
+552 
-557 EREESEYETEE
+557 
-568 EEEEEEER
+568 
-576 PRSRKR
+576 
-582 VKEPEDEYEED
+582 
-593 AEEDEEEVERKGN
+593 
-606 RYSEEDEEEE
+606 
-616 EAEGV
+616 
-621 RGDKDRGGSS
+621 
-631 RKRKGIESDEE
+631 
-642 EEESPPRKAPTH
+642 
-654 RRMAMVYD
+654 
-662 SDED
+662 

>member
-1 MVAGEVKRLEMLQ
+1 MVAGEVKRLEMMQ
-14 NLFGDNSEEEEEE
+14 NLFGDNSEEEEEEEEE

-36 NPHPNYP
+36 NPHPNDP
-43 SDEAEG
+43 SVIPSLLPSLRDEAEG
-49 GVERGEEEGEEAVV
+49 GVEPGEEAAV
-63 EVQVEAESVGEEGDV
+63 EVNVEAESEGEQGDV
-78 GELGHGESEGERE
+78 EPGHGESEGERE

-96 GDVADPHEESEEEEE
+96 RDVAEPVEESEEEEE
-111 EEEVDEEREA
+111 EERDEER
-121 VNRRRDVV
+121 VVTKRRQDVV

-137 ERRYESEDEEVDQN
+137 ERRYESEDEEVEQT

-158 EEKEEALVAQSDVN
+158 EEKEEAPVAQSDVN

-183 EDAEEYVRNDVEPD
+183 DAEEYVRNDI
-197 EPRSPVEDEEG
+197 EPRSPVGDEEEG
-208 SDKDQR
+208 SEKDQR
-214 PDEIGLDDM
+214 LDDMGLDDDM

-235 ERVEARHRDRP
+235 ERVEARHRDRDRP

-279 PKPFDAKTFVEEDTF
+279 PKPFDAKTFVEEDIF
-294 ESDEPGGKMR
+294 ESEEPGGKMR

-374 QGRILK
+374 QGKIMK

-424 EKRERMES
+424 EKRERMEN

-437 STKLSQAREKIKR
+437 STKLSQAREKVKR
-450 KYPLPVARRQ
+450 KYPLPAARRQ
-460 LSTGYLEDALEEDE
+460 LSTG
-474 ETDHYGSH
+474 
-482 RSNRGY
+482 
-488 DEDLE
+488 
-493 AEAQRERRIMNA
+493 IMNA
-505 KKVNKNIFITL
+505 KKSI
-516 RNTPKQLFNL
+516 
-526 LFLNQSNKG
+526 KG
-535 FPGRSSMTSAR
+535 FTGRSSMTSAR
-546 PTRRQA
+546 PTRRQ

-557 EREESEYETEE
+557 EREESEYETE

-582 VKEPEDEYEED
+582 VKEPEDEYEE
-593 AEEDEEEVERKGN
+593 
-606 RYSEEDEEEE
+606 E
-616 EAEGV
+616 EAEGL
-621 RGDKDRGGSS
+621 RGDKDRGGGG
-631 RKRKGIESDEE
+631 RKRKGIESDE

>member
-1 MVAGEVKRLEMLQ
+1 MVAGGEVKRSEMMQ
-14 NLFGDNSEEEEEE
+14 NLFGDNSEE

-36 NPHPNYP
+36 NPQPNYQ

-49 GVERGEEEGEEAVV
+49 GVEPEEEGEAEVEAHG
-63 EVQVEAESVGEEGDV
+63 EAEAEAESDGEQGDV
-78 GELGHGESEGERE
+78 EPDHGESEGERE

-96 GDVADPHEESEEEEE
+96 GDVADRQEESEEEEE
-111 EEEVDEEREA
+111 EEVEEEVEEEEEGDEERVA
-121 VNRRRDVV
+121 TTRRRDVV

-137 ERRYESEDEEVDQN
+137 EKHYESEDEEVDQT
-151 RIQRSPS
+151 RRPRSPS
-158 EEKEEALVAQSDVN
+158 EEKEEAQVAQSNVN

-183 EDAEEYVRNDVEPD
+183 DAEEYVRNDIVPD
-197 EPRSPVEDEEG
+197 EPRSPIEDEEG
-208 SDKDQR
+208 SEKDQR
-214 PDEIGLDDM
+214 PDDMVLDDM
-223 VPEEDPRYESED
+223 VPEEDLRYESED
-235 ERVEARHRDRP
+235 EHVEARHREKP
-246 VGPPMEVGVPF
+246 VGPPLEVEVPF
-257 RPPPGDPEKMNMIKV
+257 RPPPGHPSKMNMIKV

-279 PKPFDAKTFVEEDTF
+279 PKPFDAKTYVEEDTF
-294 ESDEPGGKMR
+294 ETDESGTKKR
-304 IRLANNIVRHRFVKG
+304 IRLGNNIVRHRFVKS

-348 LDITEQDARQDQNH
+348 LDITEQDAQQDQNH
-362 LLVKHE
+362 LLIKHE

-400 VDSRQ
+400 VDSRH
-405 KKDFKVKNCVTDI
+405 KKKYKVKNCVTEI
-418 DPEREK
+418 DPEKEK
-424 EKRERMES
+424 EKREKAES

-450 KYPLPVARRQ
+450 KYSLPVERKP
-460 LSTGYLEDALEEDE
+460 LSTGYLEGALEEDDE
-474 ETDHYGSH
+474 IDHYGSH
-482 RSNRGY
+482 RSNRGFE
-488 DEDLE
+488 EDLE

-505 KKVNKNIFITL
+505 KK
-516 RNTPKQLFNL
+516 
-526 LFLNQSNKG
+526 SHKG
-535 FPGRSSMTSAR
+535 FAGRSSMTSAR
-546 PTRRQA
+546 PSRRQV

-568 EEEEEEER
+568 EEEEEKSP
-576 PRSRKR
+576 PRRR

-593 AEEDEEEVERKGN
+593 AEEDEDEEGGKAN
-606 RYSEEDEEEE
+606 RYSEEEEEE
-616 EAEGV
+616 EEEESEGV
-621 RGDKDRGGSS
+621 RADKNRGSG
-631 RKRKGIESDEE
+631 RKRKGIESD

-654 RRMAMVYD
+654 RRMAMVYE

>member
-1 MVAGEVKRLEMLQ
+1 MMQ
-14 NLFGDNSEEEEEE
+14 NLFGDNSEEEE

-36 NPHPNYP
+36 NPQPHYP

-49 GVERGEEEGEEAVV
+49 GVEPGEEGEAEI
-63 EVQVEAESVGEEGDV
+63 EVHGEPEAESDGEQGVVEPGN
-78 GELGHGESEGERE
+78 GESEGERE

-96 GDVADPHEESEEEEE
+96 GDVADPREESEEEVEE
-111 EEEVDEEREA
+111 EGDEERVA
-121 VNRRRDVV
+121 TTTRPDVV

-137 ERRYESEDEEVDQN
+137 ERRYESEDEEVEQT
-151 RIQRSPS
+151 RRSPRSPS
-158 EEKEEALVAQSDVN
+158 QEKQEAPVAQSDVN

-183 EDAEEYVRNDVEPD
+183 DAEEYVRNDIEAD
-197 EPRSPVEDEEG
+197 EPRSPIEDEEG
-208 SDKDQR
+208 SEKDQR
-214 PDEIGLDDM
+214 PDDMMLDDDM

-235 ERVEARHRDRP
+235 ERVEVRHRERP
-246 VGPPMEVGVPF
+246 VGPPLEVEVPF

-272 SNIMGID
+272 SSIMGID
-279 PKPFDAKTFVEEDTF
+279 PNPFDAKTFVEEDTF
-294 ESDEPGGKMR
+294 ERDGAKTR
-304 IRLANNIVRHRFVKG
+304 IRLVNNIVRHRFVKG
-319 RDGKTYSES
+319 RDGKTYYFCSTNFMNWHFLSES

-362 LLVKHE
+362 LLLKHE

-400 VDSRQ
+400 VDSRE

-488 DEDLE
+488 EEDLE

-505 KKVNKNIFITL
+505 KKS
-516 RNTPKQLFNL
+516 Q
-526 LFLNQSNKG
+526 KG
-535 FPGRSSMTSAR
+535 FPGRSSMSSAR

-557 EREESEYETEE
+557 EREESEYETE

-593 AEEDEEEVERKGN
+593 AEEDEEEEEEDAKAN
-606 RYSEEDEEEE
+606 RYSEEDEEA
-616 EAEGV
+616 EAEKE
-621 RGDKDRGGSS
+621 RGSG
-631 RKRKGIESDEE
+631 RKRKGIESD

>member
-1 MVAGEVKRLEMLQ
+1 MVAGEVKRLEMMQ
-14 NLFGDNSEEEEEE
+14 NLFGDNSEEEEEEEEE

-36 NPHPNYP
+36 NPHPNDP

-49 GVERGEEEGEEAVV
+49 GVEPGEEAAV
-63 EVQVEAESVGEEGDV
+63 EVNVEAESEGEQGDV
-78 GELGHGESEGERE
+78 EPGHGESEGERE

-96 GDVADPHEESEEEEE
+96 RDVAEPVEESEEEEE
-111 EEEVDEEREA
+111 EERDEER
-121 VNRRRDVV
+121 VVTKRRQDVV

-137 ERRYESEDEEVDQN
+137 ERRYESEDEEVEQT

-158 EEKEEALVAQSDVN
+158 EEKEEAQVAQSDVN

-183 EDAEEYVRNDVEPD
+183 DAEEYVRNDI

-208 SDKDQR
+208 SEKDQR
-214 PDEIGLDDM
+214 PDDMGLDDM
-223 VPEEDPRYESED
+223 IPEEDPRYESED
-235 ERVEARHRDRP
+235 ERVEARHRDRDRP

-279 PKPFDAKTFVEEDTF
+279 PKPFDAKTFVEEDIF
-294 ESDEPGGKMR
+294 ESEEPGGKMR

-374 QGRILK
+374 QGKIMK

-424 EKRERMES
+424 EKRERMEN

-437 STKLSQAREKIKR
+437 STKLSQAREKVKR

-488 DEDLE
+488 EDDLE

-505 KKVNKNIFITL
+505 KK
-516 RNTPKQLFNL
+516 
-526 LFLNQSNKG
+526 SNKG
-535 FPGRSSMTSAR
+535 FTGRSSMTSAR
-546 PTRRQA
+546 PTRRQ

-557 EREESEYETEE
+557 EREESEYET
-568 EEEEEEER
+568 EEEEER

-582 VKEPEDEYEED
+582 VKEPEDEYEE
-593 AEEDEEEVERKGN
+593 EEEEEVE
-606 RYSEEDEEEE
+606 EEDEEEE
-616 EAEGV
+616 EAEGL
-621 RGDKDRGGSS
+621 RGDKDRGGSG
-631 RKRKGIESDEE
+631 RKRKGIESDE